1 MEPDLRPRMSA
12 LALGGWL
19 GFLDTVALAI
29 ALSGHDDDRLGQTL
43 KLVLVAVMPGM
54 LIGFT
59 LGAVVGELTSLR
71 IAARRAI
78 AIGPPVIIVGG
89 IFLLQ
94 PNHPWFLLVL
104 VPMLACSLYLEQRTR
119 RSDLALGVTAPALG
133 RSGAAALGTV
143 IATCNT
149 MFIAVALGF
158 QLGRD
163 AGILV
168 FVIGIVPALVIGNVL
183 GAIGARL
190 AHARISVRRAAL
202 VLIPVGLVMVLAVP
216 LGLTAMFVPAL
227 IPTAVCGLVLER
239 ATRHIAELPV
249 ARARVTSDP
258 AGPSPRDD
266 DRLRTPP

>member
-1 MEPDLRPRMSA
+1 
-12 LALGGWL
+12 
-19 GFLDTVALAI
+19 
-29 ALSGHDDDRLGQTL
+29 
-43 KLVLVAVMPGM
+43 MPGM

-78 AIGPPVIIVGG
+78 AIGPPAIIVGG

-104 VPMLACSLYLEQRTR
+104 DVPMLACSLYLEQRTR

-168 FVIGIVPALVIGNVL
+168 LQSS
-183 GAIGARL
+183 AIRC
-190 AHARISVRRAAL
+190 S
-202 VLIPVGLVMVLAVP
+202 
-216 LGLTAMFVPAL
+216 
-227 IPTAVCGLVLER
+227 
-239 ATRHIAELPV
+239 
-249 ARARVTSDP
+249 TS
-258 AGPSPRDD
+258 
-266 DRLRTPP
+266 TPNG